1 MSGSSVVSATLESED
16 GYVVYEVVVK
26 DAAGIQSEVIVD
38 AGNGTV
44 LKTEIRPIRP
54 RPAGSGRDA
63 NAGTSPPWACPAF
76 VAVRPAVGT
85 CSRLLWRDET
95 RSAGSGSVQDSR
107 CTISGMTS
115 LVAAPADSCA
125 ESAPQAGRLMGV
137 LRSAAV
143 LLLAVVLAWW
153 LIPAAAATPWSGIA
167 VLLLSVTTL
176 KVAGLVILWAVG
188 LFLHSYVLT
197 SSLPGLSHRRALTL
211 NLTGSAVSNLLP
223 AGGAAGV
230 ATNLVMMRRWA
241 VPLTSFTAFT
251 VVSNVWDV
259 AAKLLLPAVAVA
271 LVLAGGAVLPPL
283 LLGGAAVAVLAL
295 VTALATIWA
304 VARRPVSDPPPPP
317 LATALE
323 QHDARPRHLVL
334 SWLDRAVGA
343 TRGAWPLALRTAG
356 ARWPQLTA
364 GMVGY
369 LAAQAAL
376 LWACFAALGSPVA
389 ITVVVAAFAV
399 ERLTTLVPIT
409 PSGVGL
415 AEAGAVS
422 VLVAL
427 GCAPA
432 VAAAGVLLYRLFTVV
447 LEIPVGALWL
457 AAWSQATTRPR
468 STA

>member
-1 MSGSSVVSATLESED
+1 
-16 GYVVYEVVVK
+16 
-26 DAAGIQSEVIVD
+26 
-38 AGNGTV
+38 
-44 LKTEIRPIRP
+44 
-54 RPAGSGRDA
+54 
-63 NAGTSPPWACPAF
+63 
-76 VAVRPAVGT
+76 
-85 CSRLLWRDET
+85 
-95 RSAGSGSVQDSR
+95 
-107 CTISGMTS
+107 
-115 LVAAPADSCA
+115 
-125 ESAPQAGRLMGV
+125 MGV

-143 LLLAVVLAWW
+143 LLLAGALTWW

-176 KVAGLVILWAVG
+176 KVAGLLILWAVG
-188 LFLHSYVLT
+188 LVLHSYVLT

-230 ATNLVMMRRWA
+230 ATNLVMMRRWSI
-241 VPLTSFTAFT
+241 PLMSFTAFT

-271 LVLAGGAVLPPL
+271 LVLLGGAVLPPL
-283 LLGGAAVAVLAL
+283 LLAGAAVAIVAL
-295 VTALATIWA
+295 VAALAA
-304 VARRPVSDPPPPP
+304 VWVVGRRRTSDPPPPQ
-317 LATALE
+317 AKALE
-323 QHDARPRHLVL
+323 QHDRPPGRSVL
-334 SWLDRAVGA
+334 RWLDRAVGA

-369 LAAQAAL
+369 LGAQAAL

-389 ITVVVAAFAV
+389 ITAVVAAFAV

-432 VAAAGVLLYRLFTVV
+432 VAGAGVLLYRLFTVV

-457 AAWSQATTRPR
+457 AAWSHSTTRPR
-468 STA
+468 SPA